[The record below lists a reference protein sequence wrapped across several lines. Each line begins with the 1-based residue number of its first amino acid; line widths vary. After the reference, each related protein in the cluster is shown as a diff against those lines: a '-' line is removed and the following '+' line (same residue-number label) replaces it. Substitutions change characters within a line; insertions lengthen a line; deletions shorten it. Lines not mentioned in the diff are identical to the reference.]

1 VGLLGSLGESLYNAI
16 KRFLGSPIA
25 DEKALKELLREIQRA
40 LLQADV
46 NVNLVLNLS
55 KNIEEKVFKEKIPLG
70 ISRKDY
76 VLKIVYDELVKLVGG
91 ENPVKIEVKPA
102 KPWVMMLVGI
112 QGSGK
117 TTSAVK
123 IAKFL
128 NKRGSRVALVCADTY
143 RPAAYHQL
151 KQLADM
157 AGIPVYGDLN
167 SKDSIKV
174 AIDGVYKFKN
184 EKYDYIII
192 DTAGRHKG
200 EKELMEEMKSMAKA
214 INPDEII
221 LVIDGTI
228 GQQAMT
234 QALAFN
240 QATNIGSI
248 FITKLNGAARG
259 GGALS
264 AAAATNAKIKFIG
277 LGEKID
283 EIELFD
289 PKKFV
294 GRLLG
299 MGDLQTLIEKVKEEL
314 KETAEKPVSIERLS
328 LNDMLKQLQTLKKM
342 GPLDKIISLI
352 PGISYQIPKE
362 IKDMT
367 DDKINKWIVIM
378 QSMTKNELENP
389 NIISGSR
396 IRRIALGSGTSI
408 KDVKDLL
415 DQYFKMKKLM
425 RQFMRQK
432 KFFKMI
438 KVK

>member
-1 VGLLGSLGESLYNAI
+1 MGLLGSLGESLYNTI
-16 KRFLGSPIA
+16 KKFLGSPIA
-25 DEKALKELLREIQRA
+25 DEKAVKELLKGIQRA

-55 KNIEEKVFKEKIPLG
+55 KNIEERVFKEKIPPG

-76 VLKIVYDELVKLVGG
+76 VLKIVYDELVNLMGG
-91 ENPVKIEVKPA
+91 ENPVKIEVKPI
-102 KPWVMMLVGI
+102 KPWVIMLVGI

-123 IAKFL
+123 IARFL
-128 NKRGSRVALVCADTY
+128 NKRGSKVALVCADTY
-143 RPAAYHQL
+143 RPAAYQQL

-167 SKDSIKV
+167 SKDPIKV
-174 AIDGVYKFKN
+174 ANDGVCKFRN
-184 EKYDYIII
+184 EKYDYIIV
-192 DTAGRHKG
+192 DTAGRHKE
-200 EKELMEEMKSMAKA
+200 EKGLMEEMKNMAKA

-240 QATNIGSI
+240 QATSIGSI
-248 FITKLNGAARG
+248 FITKLDGAARG

-283 EIELFD
+283 EIELFN
-289 PKKFV
+289 PRKFV
-294 GRLLG
+294 ERLLG
-299 MGDLQTLIEKVKEEL
+299 MGDLQALIEKVKEGLE
-314 KETAEKPVSIERLS
+314 ESVEKQVSIERLS
-328 LNDMLKQLQTLKKM
+328 LNDMLKQLQALKKM

-352 PGISYQIPKE
+352 PGVSYQLPKE
-362 IKDMT
+362 IRDMT
-367 DDKINKWIVIM
+367 EDKINKWIVIM
-378 QSMTKNELENP
+378 QSMTKEELENP
-389 NIISGSR
+389 SIISGSR
-396 IRRIALGSGTSI
+396 IRRIAFGAGVST

-425 RQFMRQK
+425 RQFMRRRK
-432 KFFKMI
+432 LFEMI
-438 KVK
+438 RTK

>member
-1 VGLLGSLGESLYNAI
+1 MGLLGSLGESLYNTI
-16 KRFLGSPIA
+16 RKFLGSPIA
-25 DEKALKELLREIQRA
+25 DEKAVRELLKGIQRA

-55 KNIEEKVFKEKIPLG
+55 KSIEEKALKEKIPPG
-70 ISRKDY
+70 ISRKDH
-76 VLKIVYDELVKLVGG
+76 VLKIVYDELVKLIGG
-91 ENPVKIEVKPA
+91 EKPVKIEMRPN
-102 KPWVMMLVGI
+102 KPWVIMLVGI

-117 TTSAVK
+117 TTSAAK

-128 NKRGSRVALVCADTY
+128 SKRGSKVALVCADTY

-157 AGIPVYGDLN
+157 IGVPVYGDLN
-167 SKDSIKV
+167 SKDSIKI
-174 AIDGVYKFKN
+174 AIDGVQKFKK
-184 EKYDYIII
+184 EKYDYIIV
-192 DTAGRHKG
+192 DTAGRHKE
-200 EKELMEEMKSMAKA
+200 EKGLMEEMRNMAEA
-214 INPDEII
+214 IKPDEII

-228 GQQAMT
+228 GQQAMA

-248 FITKLNGAARG
+248 FITKLDGAARG

-264 AAAATNAKIKFIG
+264 AAAATGARIKFIG
-277 LGEKID
+277 LGEKIN

-289 PKKFV
+289 PQKFI

-299 MGDLQTLIEKVKEEL
+299 MGDLQTLVEKVKEEL
-314 KETAEKPVSIERLS
+314 EESIEKPVSIEHLT
-328 LNDMLKQLQTLKKM
+328 LNDMLKQLQTLKRM

-352 PGISYQIPKE
+352 PGVSYQIPKE

-367 DDKINKWIVIM
+367 EDRINKWIVIM
-378 QSMTKNELENP
+378 QSMTKDELKNP
-389 NIISGSR
+389 SIISGSR
-396 IRRIALGSGTSI
+396 MRRIAYGSGTSV

-415 DQYFKMKKLM
+415 DQYFKMKRVMK
-425 RQFMRQK
+425 QFIRQK
-432 KFFKMI
+432 KFLKMI
-438 KVK
+438 GA